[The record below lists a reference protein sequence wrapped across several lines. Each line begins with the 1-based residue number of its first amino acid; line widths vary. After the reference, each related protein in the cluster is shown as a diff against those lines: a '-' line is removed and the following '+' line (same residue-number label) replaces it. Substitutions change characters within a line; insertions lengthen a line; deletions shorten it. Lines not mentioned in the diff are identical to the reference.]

1 MKHNVL
7 ETKIKQSQ
15 RCQTSHYFFA
25 SFHILLPSVFPCS
38 LRLTWITT
46 MSSTA
51 GQSSRGVAKPA
62 SAAWPVHP
70 SALHK
75 AFVLHALTNSCT
87 QSARE
92 RESALGWPLPWH
104 SCLGTPAAL
113 TGEEMCALFPLE
125 SVGVEGPSLTSSEG
139 RNSPFDI
146 QVWFASPSLRFFTA
160 VLTIWINNYFYDLFS
175 HKCSNLK
182 ILSKHS

>member
-1 MKHNVL
+1 MCYVKHNVL

-15 RCQTSHYFFA
+15 RYQTSHYFLA

-38 LRLTWITT
+38 LRLTWITP

-51 GQSSRGVAKPA
+51 GQSSRAVAKPA
-62 SAAWPVHP
+62 STAWQGHP

-75 AFVLHALTNSCT
+75 ACALHALTNSCT
-87 QSARE
+87 VCKRKCPGLAP
-92 RESALGWPLPWH
+92 ALALLPWH
-104 SCLGTPAAL
+104 SCCSHRRRDVFSLSTGICWSGSAL
-113 TGEEMCALFPLE
+113 PN
-125 SVGVEGPSLTSSEG
+125 SSEG

-160 VLTIWINNYFYDLFS
+160 VLTI
-175 HKCSNLK
+175 
-182 ILSKHS
+182 